1 MAANVKMGA
10 DIGSFKQGLQQAKNE
25 VRTLDQEMKKI
36 DATFK
41 ATGNAEQAMN
51 QKADALNKKME
62 KQREAARQAEAA
74 LKAMTEAGVKPTS
87 DAYQKM
93 TREMLA
99 AETGMM
105 ETQAALNDLG
115 NNAKKAADSVGSL
128 ETGLNGIS
136 KKISLEQVRSGIAGI
151 TTGLEAAAKKAAQLG
166 IAIWENITDVARFS
180 DDTATQAM
188 MLNMGVEDYQRYK
201 KVFDTVGE
209 ITVQEWAKAK
219 TKIQKAMVDGTDDQ
233 KTILAALGLT
243 EVNGGKDSNRVRIL
257 AQSWEDLFWDAGKA
271 LKEKVQNGQLDQ
283 DTADV
288 WATAL
293 YGRGYAQ
300 MRNLLELGKEG
311 FADALA
317 EQNVASDEAIKKNA
331 ELNDKL
337 IKLQGDFESLKQE
350 VLSGLAPA
358 LSAAADS
365 LDSLMGKMLEYLQ
378 TPEGKQALRDME
390 TAVSGLFKD
399 LGDIDPEAV
408 VSGFTDVFNTVIGSI
423 KWLVDNKDGVVAA
436 LEGIVIGWGTLKL
449 TGAALDIITMINGLN
464 GLGGGAAEAA
474 GKAAGASWGAG
485 FAAAVLKAAPWLVGA
500 YVLANPSTA
509 GAEGVFTPEEERQY
523 EAQHMWEIA
532 GQRLAFQIN
541 KQKEAGADMAARVMS
556 WLRGKRDGGTE
567 LRLELPGA
575 GMERAMSWW
584 EQRHPGGLTEQ
595 DLEPIDEQGLLL
607 QLQEQIRKGGVKPEV
622 QVDPV
627 PDVELLQEQLNRT
640 TVHVPAV
647 IDWTANESWAWRVGS
662 GGYIRDIPG
671 GIGTGAV
678 MPSMRANGLPYVPYD
693 GYLAMLHK
701 GERVMTAREN
711 TYNNSSNLYV
721 EKMVMNNGLDAQEL
735 VSEMNAQARRTQRG
749 FGN

>member
-62 KQREAARQAEAA
+62 KQREAAKQAEAA

-166 IAIWENITDVARFS
+166 TAIWENITDVARFS

-219 TKIQKAMVDGTDDQ
+219 TKIQQAMVKTTDDQ

-243 EVNGGKDSNRVRIL
+243 ELNGGKDSNQVRIL
-257 AQSWEDLFWDAGKA
+257 AQSWEDLFWEAGRA

-288 WATAL
+288 YATAL
-293 YGRGYAQ
+293 YGKGYAQ
-300 MRNLLELGKEG
+300 MRNLLDLGKEG
-311 FADALA
+311 FDDALEA
-317 EQNVASDEAIKKNA
+317 QNVATEEAIKKNA
-331 ELNDKL
+331 EFNDKL

-350 VLSGLAPA
+350 VLSGLTPA

-399 LGDIDPEAV
+399 LGEIDPEAV
-408 VSGFTDVFNTVIGSI
+408 VSGFTEVFNTVIWSI
-423 KWLVDNKDGVVAA
+423 QWLVDNKDGVVAA
-436 LEGIVIGWGTLKL
+436 LEGIVIGWGALKL
-449 TGAALDIITMINGLN
+449 TGGALDILKIISGLT
-464 GLGGGAAEAA
+464 GQSGGGAAAAAAA
-474 GKAAGASWGAG
+474 GTAAGTSWAGGFMNGIGTVIPVSILAYLGWEGLKAVPLETSTKAAEAMGLRVNTMEKRMNAMMKSHGVYTIGDEMTIIKQAPKESTQKAMRSMFGA
-485 FAAAVLKAAPWLVGA
+485 LVGT
-500 YVLANPSTA
+500 NS
-509 GAEGVFTPEEERQY
+509 
-523 EAQHMWEIA
+523 
-532 GQRLAFQIN
+532 
-541 KQKEAGADMAARVMS
+541 
-556 WLRGKRDGGTE
+556 
-567 LRLELPGA
+567 
-575 GMERAMSWW
+575 
-584 EQRHPGGLTEQ
+584 
-595 DLEPIDEQGLLL
+595 
-607 QLQEQIRKGGVKPEV
+607 GGVIEQAADDLMAGLQKKLDEFDRFGSKNRPKTKIDAIVNMEKT
-622 QVDPV
+622 
-627 PDVELLQEQLNRT
+627 QEQLNRAQL
-640 TVHVPAV
+640 TVPVTPV
-647 IDWTANESWAWRVGS
+647 INWTANESWAWRVGS

-721 EKMVMNNGLDAQEL
+721 EKMVMNNGLDAQAL

>member
-243 EVNGGKDSNRVRIL
+243 EVNGGKDSNQVRIL

-337 IKLQGDFESLKQE
+337 IKLQGDFESLQAE

-423 KWLVDNKDGVVAA
+423 QWLVDNKDGVVAA
-436 LEGIVIGWGTLKL
+436 LEGILIGWGTLKL
-449 TGAALDIITMINGLN
+449 TGAALDIITMINGLK
-464 GLGGGAAEAA
+464 GLGGGTAEAA
-474 GKAAGASWGAG
+474 GTAAGASWGAG
-485 FAAAVLKAAPWLVGA
+485 FAAAVAKAAPWLVGA

-509 GAEGVFTPEEERQY
+509 GAEGVFTPEEEKRY
-523 EAQHMWEIA
+523 NAEHWMEIL
-532 GQRLAFQIN
+532 GQRMQLELDR
-541 KQKEAGADMAARVMS
+541 QKEAALTMTDSIWAWFRGDRTGGPQIRMEIPGSGAD
-556 WLRGKRDGGTE
+556 
-567 LRLELPGA
+567 
-575 GMERAMSWW
+575 RALSWW
-584 EQRHPGGLTEQ
+584 NRRQASGTHTLGRAEHGG
-595 DLEPIDEQGLLL
+595 
-607 QLQEQIRKGGVKPEV
+607 GGRGFEV
-622 QVDPV
+622 TVDPV
-627 PDVELLQEQLNRT
+627 PDVELLQEQLNKT

-678 MPSMRANGLPYVPYD
+678 MPSMRANGLPFVPYD

-721 EKMVMNNGLDAQEL
+721 EKMVMNNGLDAQAL

>member
-1 MAANVKMGA
+1 MPANVKMGA

-62 KQREAARQAEAA
+62 KQREAAKQAEAA

-166 IAIWENITDVARFS
+166 TAIWENITDVARFS

-219 TKIQKAMVDGTDDQ
+219 TKIQKAMVDSTDDQ

-243 EVNGGKDSNRVRIL
+243 EVNGGKDSNQVRIL
-257 AQSWEDLFWDAGKA
+257 AQSWEDLFWDAGRA

-283 DTADV
+283 DTADIY
-288 WATAL
+288 ATAL
-293 YGRGYAQ
+293 YGKGYAQ
-300 MRNLLELGKEG
+300 LRNLLELGKEG

-317 EQNVASDEAIKKNA
+317 EQNVATDEAIKKNA
-331 ELNDKL
+331 EFNDKL
-337 IKLQGDFESLKQE
+337 IKLQGDFESLKAE
-350 VLSGLAPA
+350 VLSGLTPA

-399 LGDIDPEAV
+399 LGDIDPESV
-408 VSGFTDVFNTVIGSI
+408 VSGFTEVFNTVIGSI
-423 KWLVDNKDGVVAA
+423 QWLVDNKDGVVAA
-436 LEGIVIGWGTLKL
+436 LESIVIGWGTLKL
-449 TGAALDIITMINGLN
+449 TGAVLDIITMINGLQ

-485 FAAAVLKAAPWLVGA
+485 FAAAVAKAAPWLVGA
-500 YVLANPSTA
+500 YMLANPSTA
-509 GAEGVFTPEEERQY
+509 GAEGVFTPEEEKQY
-523 EAQHMWEIA
+523 NAEHWMEIL
-532 GQRLAFQIN
+532 GQRMQLELDR
-541 KQKEAGADMAARVMS
+541 QKEAALTMTDTIWE
-556 WLRGKRDGGTE
+556 WLRGDRTGPQIRME
-567 LRLELPGA
+567 IPGSGA
-575 GMERAMSWW
+575 DRALSWW
-584 EQRHPGGLTEQ
+584 NQRHASGTHALGKAEHGG
-595 DLEPIDEQGLLL
+595 
-607 QLQEQIRKGGVKPEV
+607 GGRSFAVT
-622 QVDPV
+622 VDPV
-627 PDVELLQEQLNRT
+627 PDVELLQEQLNKT

-721 EKMVMNNGLDAQEL
+721 EKMVMNNGLDAQAL
-735 VSEMNAQARRTQRG
+735 VSEMNAQARRNQRG

>member
-166 IAIWENITDVARFS
+166 VAIWENITDVARFS

-209 ITVQEWAKAK
+209 ITVQEWDKAK
-219 TKIQKAMVDGTDDQ
+219 RKIQTAMVNGTDDQ

-243 EVNGGKDSNRVRIL
+243 EVNGGKDSNQVRIL
-257 AQSWEDLFWDAGKA
+257 AQSWEDLFWDAGRA

-288 WATAL
+288 YATAL
-293 YGRGYAQ
+293 YGKGYSQ
-300 MRNLLELGKEG
+300 LRNLLELGKEG

-317 EQNVASDEAIKKNA
+317 EQNVATDEAIKKNA
-331 ELNDKL
+331 EFNDKL
-337 IKLQGDFESLKQE
+337 IKLQGDFETLKTE
-350 VLSGLAPA
+350 VLSGLTPA

-399 LGDIDPEAV
+399 LGEIDPEAV
-408 VSGFTDVFNTVIGSI
+408 VSGFTEVFNTVIGSI
-423 KWLVDNKDGVVAA
+423 QWLVDNKDGVVAA
-436 LEGIVIGWGTLKL
+436 LEGILTGWGTLKL
-449 TGAALDIITMINGLN
+449 TGVVLDIITMINGLN
-464 GLGGGAAEAA
+464 GLGGGVAQAA
-474 GKAAGASWGAG
+474 GTAAGASWGAG
-485 FAAAVLKAAPWLVGA
+485 FAAAVLKAAPWLIGA
-500 YVLANPSTA
+500 YILADPSTA
-509 GAEGVFTPEEERQY
+509 GAEGVFTPEEEKRY
-523 EAQHMWEIA
+523 NAEHWMEIL
-532 GQRLAFQIN
+532 GQRWKFEMN
-541 KQKEAGADMAARVMS
+541 KEQEAAEGMAASIRAWMN
-556 WLRGKRDGGTE
+556 RDRSGGPE
-567 LRLELPGA
+567 LRLEIPGEGA
-575 GMERAMSWW
+575 ERVTDWW
-584 EQRHPGGLTEQ
+584 NRRHTGAAAE
-595 DLEPIDEQGLLL
+595 EPIDEQGLLM
-607 QLQEQIRKGGVKPEV
+607 QLQEQIRRGGFKPEV
-622 QVDPV
+622 EVEPV
-627 PDVELLQEQLNRT
+627 PDVELLQEELNRT

-671 GIGTGAV
+671 GIGTGAA

-721 EKMVMNNGLDAQEL
+721 EKMVMNNGLDAQVL

>member
-51 QKADALNKKME
+51 QKTDALNKKME

-166 IAIWENITDVARFS
+166 VAIWENITDVARFS

-209 ITVQEWAKAK
+209 ITVQEWDKAK
-219 TKIQKAMVDGTDDQ
+219 RKIQTAMVNSTDDQ

-243 EVNGGKDSNRVRIL
+243 EVNGGKDSNQVRIL
-257 AQSWEDLFWDAGKA
+257 AQSWEDLFWDAGRA

-288 WATAL
+288 YATAL
-293 YGRGYAQ
+293 YGKGYSQ
-300 MRNLLELGKEG
+300 LRNLLELGKEG

-317 EQNVASDEAIKKNA
+317 EQNVATDEAIKKNA
-331 ELNDKL
+331 EFNDKL
-337 IKLQGDFESLKQE
+337 IKLQGDFESLQAE
-350 VLSGLAPA
+350 VMSGLAPA

-378 TPEGKQALRDME
+378 TPEGKQALKDME

-408 VSGFTDVFNTVIGSI
+408 VSGFTDVFNTVIRSI

-464 GLGGGAAEAA
+464 GLGGGVAQAA
-474 GKAAGASWGAG
+474 GTAAGASWGAG
-485 FAAAVLKAAPWLVGA
+485 FAGAVLKAAPWLIGA
-500 YVLANPSTA
+500 YVLGKPSTA
-509 GAEGVFTPEEERQY
+509 KADTVFTPEEEKRY
-523 EAQHMWEIA
+523 NAEHWMEIL
-532 GQRLAFQIN
+532 GQRMQLELN
-541 KQKEAGADMAARVMS
+541 RKKEAAAEMADSVWG
-556 WLRGKRDGGTE
+556 WLNGEKTGGPQI
-567 LRLELPGA
+567 RMELPGA
-575 GMERAMSWW
+575 GVDRALSWW
-584 EQRHPGGLTEQ
+584 NQRSGSGTHTLWKAEHGG
-595 DLEPIDEQGLLL
+595 
-607 QLQEQIRKGGVKPEV
+607 GGRSFAVT
-622 QVDPV
+622 VDPV

-721 EKMVMNNGLDAQEL
+721 EKMVMNNGLDAQTL